1 MAAHYRRS
9 RGVDIRVPNLG
20 EVGGDPGVAV
30 MTEPFFS
37 RVVVPVADRDDAAS
51 TAATLRSYVAGYS
64 RVIAVHVLETAGGPP
79 DTASLE
85 QREQRAVE
93 VFSIVTEGFA
103 YSGGVVESELRYGT
117 DIASTVGD
125 AAHDRS
131 ASGIVFTPRGGRRW
145 RRLLTGDVTH
155 TIVRSSG
162 IPIVVLPDREER
174 ES

>member
-1 MAAHYRRS
+1 M
-9 RGVDIRVPNLG
+9 
-20 EVGGDPGVAV
+20 
-30 MTEPFFS
+30 
-37 RVVVPVADRDDAAS
+37 
-51 TAATLRSYVAGYS
+51 
-64 RVIAVHVLETAGGPP
+64 
-79 DTASLE
+79 
-85 QREQRAVE
+85 E

-155 TIVRSSG
+155 NILRSSG